1 MARNQN
7 KSRTSRAGTSTS
19 TLMSTT
25 LVVVVVLGAGSLAP
39 MTRCHAFQPSAT
51 GTSLGPS
58 HSLGSIHSTP
68 PSATQLFAFGRS
80 KRDEQYDDS
89 NTNANENGDA
99 DQSISNQS
107 RSIRQRFRKKAKM
120 AALGAFTALSLHL
133 GGSGNGALPALR
145 PPAAIARLPMDA
157 VQDTNLD
164 MKRIGMDRAEKE
176 REARRAAEALAHKA
190 EGDRIESAQG
200 TKARKQFEREYEA
213 SLEQAKVEKAAKRE
227 ELLNSLLDQGI
238 CPFTDTE
245 GIRQVFLLD
254 EDIDQAHVEGT
265 EAYYDHVETMAGK
278 GNRVQKKYL
287 LPRFIVK
294 AQVDDLRAHGKE
306 VVSYFQENQA
316 RTAKLFDMPERKL
329 QAICEQYQTRIAQ
342 YGTLNPVT
350 EEDKQ
355 AMAAAATVSASG
367 KKSAEGAAS
376 AGSKAATRGA
386 KTSTM
391 SAARQQ
397 KREAKEASR
406 AAKAEARAAARV
418 AKEESRAA
426 KRAERSRLREEKL
439 ASIQQRKESKAATKA
454 ATKAAAAIAS
464 HAAADSEIAATAG
477 MDMSATAGQEAV
489 SPSHMDEADAAATVA
504 TIESTAVQNSQGK
517 KDLPIIPV
525 VTVVGVAGGGGYAF
539 KVMKDRNEAEEEYR
553 QQQMKMIMGLD
564 ADDDDDDEDDYD
576 DNEPDDFVGSIGSD
590 FPSLMDPKKDEK
602 PSSSSSAPPP
612 ASPQTPSPAAPK
624 RRFGGI
630 KSVFSKKP
638 GRESDINKLIGAE
651 GKAPEFCS
659 VVAKSL
665 TFGAPGRFPHLESL
679 LAASSMAEFDLET
692 ARGLLREEADKAGLS
707 DQDACEEFAK
717 VVNCMII
724 DIIDLASSTLK
735 EKEDKPTVDA
745 MNIVMDFMDHSA
757 GLFEPFL
764 SEGVSIKPVTYCGTL
779 GKGKLE
785 QLYATYGTASM
796 TSADVTED
804 RIDMF
809 RELFEI
815 KEKRAEG
822 LLQKKM
828 MSSLFKMMKD
838 PDALKDMMG
847 GEGMEGMEEMM
858 KAMGGMEGM
867 EGLAGLPGMGDEE
880 LTPEQLKE
888 SVNMMKNLVES
899 GQVSK
904 EEMKQVKEM
913 FKTAYGMDME
923 DLINNADS
931 AEVKEQ
937 LGDDGEE
944 LIEMFKIILDATK
957 D

>member
-7 KSRTSRAGTSTS
+7 ESRTSRAGTSTS

-25 LVVVVVLGAGSLAP
+25 LVVVALLGAGSLAP
-39 MTRCHAFQPSAT
+39 MPRCHAFQPSAR
-51 GTSLGPS
+51 GASLGPS
-58 HSLGSIHSTP
+58 HSLGSIESTP

-80 KRDEQYDDS
+80 KRHEQYDDS

-99 DQSISNQS
+99 DQSISNQG

-190 EGDRIESAQG
+190 EGDRIESTQG
-200 TKARKQFEREYEA
+200 TKARKQFEKEYEA

-254 EDIDQAHVEGT
+254 EDIDLAHVEGT
-265 EAYYDHVETMAGK
+265 EAYYDYVETMAGK
-278 GNRVQKKYL
+278 GDRVQKKYV

-355 AMAAAATVSASG
+355 AMAAAAAVSASG
-367 KKSAEGAAS
+367 KKSAEGAA
-376 AGSKAATRGA
+376 AGSA

-477 MDMSATAGQEAV
+477 MDMSATTGQEAV
-489 SPSHMDEADAAATVA
+489 SPSHMDEADAAVAAAT
-504 TIESTAVQNSQGK
+504 TESTAAQKSQAK
-517 KDLPIIPV
+517 KELPIVPV
-525 VTVVGVAGGGGYAF
+525 ATVVGVAGGGG
-539 KVMKDRNEAEEEYR
+539 
-553 QQQMKMIMGLD
+553 
-564 ADDDDDDEDDYD
+564 
-576 DNEPDDFVGSIGSD
+576 
-590 FPSLMDPKKDEK
+590 
-602 PSSSSSAPPP
+602 
-612 ASPQTPSPAAPK
+612 
-624 RRFGGI
+624 
-630 KSVFSKKP
+630 
-638 GRESDINKLIGAE
+638 
-651 GKAPEFCS
+651 
-659 VVAKSL
+659 
-665 TFGAPGRFPHLESL
+665 
-679 LAASSMAEFDLET
+679 
-692 ARGLLREEADKAGLS
+692 
-707 DQDACEEFAK
+707 
-717 VVNCMII
+717 
-724 DIIDLASSTLK
+724 
-735 EKEDKPTVDA
+735 
-745 MNIVMDFMDHSA
+745 
-757 GLFEPFL
+757 
-764 SEGVSIKPVTYCGTL
+764 
-779 GKGKLE
+779 
-785 QLYATYGTASM
+785 
-796 TSADVTED
+796 
-804 RIDMF
+804 
-809 RELFEI
+809 
-815 KEKRAEG
+815 
-822 LLQKKM
+822 
-828 MSSLFKMMKD
+828 
-838 PDALKDMMG
+838 
-847 GEGMEGMEEMM
+847 
-858 KAMGGMEGM
+858 
-867 EGLAGLPGMGDEE
+867 
-880 LTPEQLKE
+880 
-888 SVNMMKNLVES
+888 
-899 GQVSK
+899 
-904 EEMKQVKEM
+904 
-913 FKTAYGMDME
+913 
-923 DLINNADS
+923 
-931 AEVKEQ
+931 
-937 LGDDGEE
+937 
-944 LIEMFKIILDATK
+944 
-957 D
+957 

>member
-1 MARNQN
+1 
-7 KSRTSRAGTSTS
+7 
-19 TLMSTT
+19 
-25 LVVVVVLGAGSLAP
+25 
-39 MTRCHAFQPSAT
+39 
-51 GTSLGPS
+51 
-58 HSLGSIHSTP
+58 
-68 PSATQLFAFGRS
+68 
-80 KRDEQYDDS
+80 
-89 NTNANENGDA
+89 
-99 DQSISNQS
+99 
-107 RSIRQRFRKKAKM
+107 
-120 AALGAFTALSLHL
+120 
-133 GGSGNGALPALR
+133 
-145 PPAAIARLPMDA
+145 
-157 VQDTNLD
+157 
-164 MKRIGMDRAEKE
+164 MDRAEKE

-190 EGDRIESAQG
+190 EGDSIESTQG
-200 TKARKQFEREYEA
+200 TKARKQFEKEYEA

-254 EDIDQAHVEGT
+254 EDIDLAHVEGT
-265 EAYYDHVETMAGK
+265 EAYYDYVETMAGK
-278 GNRVQKKYL
+278 GDRVQKKYV

-329 QAICEQYQTRIAQ
+329 QAICEQYQTRITQ

-355 AMAAAATVSASG
+355 AMAAAAAVSASG
-367 KKSAEGAAS
+367 KKSTEGAAS
-376 AGSKAATRGA
+376 AGSKAAARST

-489 SPSHMDEADAAATVA
+489 SPSHMDEADAAVAAAT
-504 TIESTAVQNSQGK
+504 TESTAVQKSQAK
-517 KDLPIIPV
+517 KELPIVPV
-525 VTVVGVAGGGGYAF
+525 ATVVGVAGGGGYAF
-539 KVMKDRNEAEEEYR
+539 KVMKERKEADEEYR

-576 DNEPDDFVGSIGSD
+576 DDEPEDFVGSIGSD
-590 FPSLMDPKKDEK
+590 FPSLMDPKKDDK
-602 PSSSSSAPPP
+602 PSAGSSSPPP
-612 ASPQTPSPAAPK
+612 PSPQTPPPAAPK

-638 GRESDINKLIGAE
+638 GRVSDINKLIGAE

-679 LAASSMAEFDLET
+679 SAASSMTEFDLET

-764 SEGVSIKPVTYCGTL
+764 SEGVSIKPVTYCGAL

-785 QLYATYGTASM
+785 QLYATYGTAGM
-796 TSADVTED
+796 TSMEVTED

-888 SVNMMKNLVES
+888 SVTMMRNLVES

-904 EEMKQVKEM
+904 EEMTQVKEM

-957 D
+957 EKK

>member
-1 MARNQN
+1 MDEKMAQNQRN
-7 KSRTSRAGTSTS
+7 SSTSRAVTSTS
-19 TLMSTT
+19 TLMST
-25 LVVVVVLGAGSLAP
+25 LVVVALLGAVGLAQVP
-39 MTRCHAFQPSAT
+39 SCHAFQSSASGTSLVPSQSVARDAAQKATLLQSMPSAT
-51 GTSLGPS
+51 T
-58 HSLGSIHSTP
+58 
-68 PSATQLFAFGRS
+68 ALFAVGRS
-80 KRDEQYDDS
+80 KRDGRDGS
-89 NTNANENGDA
+89 NADGADA
-99 DQSISNQS
+99 SADRSISNRR
-107 RSIRQRFRKKAKM
+107 RSIRHLFRRKVKT
-120 AALGAFTALSLHL
+120 AALGAFTALSLHF
-133 GGSGNGALPALR
+133 GGAGSGPLPALR

-176 REARRAAEALAHKA
+176 RGARRAAEALAHKT
-190 EGDRIESAQG
+190 EGDRIEASMG
-200 TKARKQFEREYEA
+200 TKARKQFEAEYEA
-213 SLEQAKVEKAAKRE
+213 SLERARVEKAAKRE
-227 ELLNSLLDQGI
+227 ELLDSLLDQGI

-254 EDIDQAHVEGT
+254 EDIDLAHVDGT
-265 EAYYDHVETMAGK
+265 EAYYDYVETMAGK
-278 GNRVQKKYL
+278 GDRIQKKYA

-306 VVSYFQENQA
+306 VVPYFQENQA

-329 QAICEQYQTRIAQ
+329 QAICEQYQARIAE

-355 AMAAAATVSASG
+355 AMAAAAAVSASG
-367 KKSAEGAAS
+367 KKTAEGAAR
-376 AGSKAATRGA
+376 AGLKRDARSA

-406 AAKAEARAAARV
+406 AAQAEARAAARV
-418 AKEESRAA
+418 AKEEARAA

-439 ASIQQRKESKAATKA
+439 ASIQERKEGKAATKA
-454 ATKAAAAIAS
+454 ASAIAS

-489 SPSHMDEADAAATVA
+489 SPSHMDEADAAVAGATGDSA
-504 TIESTAVQNSQGK
+504 AVQKRQEK
-517 KDLPIIPV
+517 KDFPIVPV
-525 VTVVGVAGGGGYAF
+525 ATVVGVAGGGGYAF
-539 KVMKDRNEAEEEYR
+539 KVMRDRKEADEDYR
-553 QQQMKMIMGLD
+553 QQQMRMIMGLD
-564 ADDDDDDEDDYD
+564 ANDDDDDDDDDEPEDY
-576 DNEPDDFVGSIGSD
+576 VGSMGSD
-590 FPSLMDPKKDEK
+590 FPSLMDPKKDEIPK
-602 PSSSSSAPPP
+602 STAGTGASSPSPP
-612 ASPQTPSPAAPK
+612 SPQIPPPAAPK

-638 GRESDINKLIGAE
+638 GRESDINKLIDAE
-651 GKAPEFCS
+651 GKAPDFCS

-665 TFGAPGRFPHLESL
+665 TYGAPGRFPHLESL
-679 LAASSMAEFDLET
+679 PAASSLTEFDLET
-692 ARGLLREEADKAGLS
+692 AQGLLKEEADKAGLS

-735 EKEDKPTVDA
+735 EKEDKSTVDA

-785 QLYATYGTASM
+785 QLYATYGTAAM
-796 TSADVTED
+796 TSPEVTDD
-804 RIDMF
+804 RVDMF

-828 MSSLFKMMKD
+828 MASLFKMMKD
-838 PDALKDMMG
+838 PEAMEEMMG
-847 GEGMEGMEEMM
+847 GEGMEEMM
-858 KAMGGMEGM
+858 KAMGGMEG
-867 EGLAGLPGMGDEE
+867 LAGLPGMDEE

-888 SVNMMKNLVES
+888 SVTMMKNLVES
-899 GQVSK
+899 GQVTK
-904 EEMKQVKEM
+904 EEMIQVKDT

-923 DLINNADS
+923 EIIENADS
-931 AEVKEQ
+931 DEVKEQ
-937 LGDDGEE
+937 LGDDGEQ
-944 LIEMFKIILDATK
+944 LIEMFKIILESTK